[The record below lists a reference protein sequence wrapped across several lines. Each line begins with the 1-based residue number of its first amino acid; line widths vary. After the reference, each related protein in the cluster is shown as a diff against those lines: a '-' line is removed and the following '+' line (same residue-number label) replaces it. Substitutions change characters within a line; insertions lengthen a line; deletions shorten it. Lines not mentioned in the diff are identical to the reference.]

1 VNPTND
7 AARTSIGQQY
17 VEAINA
23 ADLDALLALFAEGAV
38 LQHPMGT
45 FTDPESMAR
54 FYRDVVFAGQA
65 VTRIATTSRDGNRVW
80 VEIEASS
87 PLGEPGNKVYAADL
101 FELDET
107 GRISRLAIYYR

>member
-1 VNPTND
+1 MNPTP
-7 AARTSIGQQY
+7 IGQRY

-23 ADLDALLALFAEGAV
+23 ADLDALLALFADGAV

-45 FTDPESMAR
+45 FTDPESMAG

-65 VTRIATTSRDGNRVW
+65 VTRIASTSRDGAREW

-101 FELDET
+101 FELDAT